1 LTFGLLAHGRRFGQD
16 ACMAMRSASGGPRQV
31 GSYLARITRPALGKR
46 GLAEAEVVLRWR
58 EIVGDA
64 LARQCLPERVKL
76 TRGSPGGTLHLCVEP
91 AAATR
96 VQHLEATILER
107 VNTFY
112 GYRAVVRLQ
121 LRQQPLARSG
131 PRTRPPPR
139 ALAPAERA
147 AIAQATAGMADP
159 DLRRALVGL
168 GESVL
173 ARKSS

>member
-1 LTFGLLAHGRRFGQD
+1 
-16 ACMAMRSASGGPRQV
+16 MATRTASGGPRQV
-31 GSYLARITRPALGKR
+31 GSYLARITRPVLGKR
-46 GLAEAEVVLRWR
+46 GLAEAEVVLRWP
-58 EIVGDA
+58 EIVGEA

-76 TRGSPGGTLHLCVEP
+76 GRGIPGGTLHLCVEP

-96 VQHLEATILER
+96 VQHLQATILER

-121 LRQQPLARSG
+121 LRQQPLAASG
-131 PRTRPPPR
+131 RPRRPPAR

-147 AIAQATAGMADP
+147 AIAEAAAGTADP
-159 DLRRALVGL
+159 ELRQALIGL

-173 ARKSS
+173 ARNKS